1 LSGSEAVLYRKME
14 LKDEIANELALA
26 ILIERRHAQKIDA
39 DGGRELIGKIK
50 GALATEKA
58 EDLSPPEVAEAA
70 AG

>member
-1 LSGSEAVLYRKME
+1 ME
-14 LKDEIANELALA
+14 LKDEIANELAMA

-58 EDLSPPEVAEAA
+58 ADECTPEASEAA